1 MELLL
6 KDNTTYTLSDEDYI
20 FFQNHYPDLDIDT
33 EFREMEAWTYSNP
46 SKRKTRR
53 GAKSFINAWL
63 CRTSKR
69 KPLERSTRRTRDISL
84 QEMLTDT
91 SWAN

>member
-20 FFQNHYPDLDIDT
+20 FFQNHYPTVDIDSELRT
-33 EFREMEAWTYSNP
+33 MQAWCYSNP

-69 KPLERSTRRTRDISL
+69 KPLERGTVRSRDTTIEQDL
-84 QEMLTDT
+84 LNRD
-91 SWAN
+91 WAL